1 MIAVVT
7 GGSGFIGRNLVD
19 RLLRDGHTVRC
30 LVRRDGGSAPRRTER
45 HVVDYRTPASLI
57 SSDAFEGADV
67 VFHLAGATKGIAPGA
82 FRDANVST
90 TRHLLGALAARRLR
104 PRFVFVS
111 SQAAAGPAASLERP
125 VEERDTPAPVEE
137 YGRSKLEAERVVA
150 GFTDHLPTTVVRPCA
165 VYGPRDR
172 DFLNLFRFATRG
184 WLPYPGVRDHWLSI
198 LHVDDAVEGMVR
210 AATHDHA
217 VFRTYFLSSAHP
229 VQWRDLGAAIRA
241 AMVRPVREMNLPQ
254 WLVSAAAH
262 IGEAAGRALG
272 VAPLANRNKARLG
285 RHPYWVCSSKRA
297 RDELGFTEGVTLPV
311 GIRETYLWYVTHG
324 WLPGRSDRRRPNHS

>member
-30 LVRRDGGSAPRRTER
+30 LVRPGGGKAPRRTER

-57 SSDAFEGADV
+57 SSDAFDGADV
-67 VFHLAGATKGIAPGA
+67 VFHLAGATKGVGADA
-82 FRDANVST
+82 FRDANVT
-90 TRHLLGALAARRLR
+90 TTQHLLGALTARRLR

-111 SQAAAGPAASLERP
+111 SQAAAGPAASLDRP
-125 VEERDTPAPVEE
+125 VEERDPPAPVEE

-150 GFTDHLPTTVVRPCA
+150 GFNDHLPTTVVRPCA

-172 DFLNLFRFATRG
+172 DVLTLFRFAVRG

-198 LHVDDAVEGMVR
+198 LHVDDAIEGMMR
-210 AATHDHA
+210 AATHDRA
-217 VFRTYFLSSAHP
+217 VFRTYFLSSTHP
-229 VQWRDLGAAIRA
+229 VQWKDVGAAIRTA
-241 AMVRPVREMNLPQ
+241 VDSPVSEVNLPQ
-254 WLVSAAAH
+254 WLVSVAAH
-262 IGEAAGRALG
+262 IGDAAGRALG

-285 RHPYWVCSSKRA
+285 RDPYWVCSGKRA
-297 RDELGFTEGVTLPV
+297 REELGFAERVTLPA

-324 WLPGRSDRRRPNHS
+324 WLPGRSDRRTSNHS